1 MTREPNCITKVQN
14 DHTKESWG
22 WGSADLVSV
31 ERRGGP
37 KAKAE
42 GTAHRTA
49 PQGKVGSHGA
59 PVHTGRRLRGK
70 SVLTVHRFTQDGA
83 SGESQFPWCTG
94 SHRSAFQL
102 IKSVPTVHRFHS
114 SDTIIHV
121 CWA

>member
-42 GTAHRTA
+42 GTAHRMEPQGESRFPRCSGSHRTA
-49 PQGKVGSHGA
+49 PQGESRFPRCTGSHRTAPQGIKSVPMVHRFTQVSISADKVSSHGA
-59 PVHTGRRLRGK
+59 PV
-70 SVLTVHRFTQDGA
+70 
-83 SGESQFPWCTG
+83 SQF
-94 SHRSAFQL
+94 
-102 IKSVPTVHRFHS
+102 
-114 SDTIIHV
+114 
-121 CWA
+121 